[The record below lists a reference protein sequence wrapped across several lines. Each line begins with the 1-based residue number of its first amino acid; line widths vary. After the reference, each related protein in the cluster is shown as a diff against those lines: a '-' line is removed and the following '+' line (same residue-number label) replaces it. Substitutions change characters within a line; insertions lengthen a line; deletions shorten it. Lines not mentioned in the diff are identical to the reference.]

1 MEAFYKKNKFPP
13 DRIKGER
20 HNARTIEI
28 ITEMRMELTRLLTM
42 EEQKSD
48 LLTKALNYLDNSW
61 DQVMAWRNDGRY
73 NIDRSSFARLLPKGR
88 KNSEAERNIRPMTI
102 ERSNSK
108 SFGSHEGVEIS
119 AVYHTIIATCKAQAV
134 SVCEY
139 LKQFFTACVNG
150 RTDYE
155 NLTPMLLCQ
164 PVK

>member
-1 MEAFYKKNKFPP
+1 MTDMRCGYNRIMEIVRTVYGRDPYDGDVYFYMSKNQ
-13 DRIKGER
+13 
-20 HNARTIEI
+20 RTV
-28 ITEMRMELTRLLTM
+28 RM
-42 EEQKSD
+42 
-48 LLTKALNYLDNSW
+48 
-61 DQVMAWRNDGRY
+61 V
-73 NIDRSSFARLLPKGR
+73 NID
-88 KNSEAERNIRPMTI
+88 NSEAERNIRPMTI

-155 NLTPMLLCQ
+155 NLTPMMLCQ

>member
-1 MEAFYKKNKFPP
+1 MVPRQDNGQIQE
-13 DRIKGER
+13 G
-20 HNARTIEI
+20 
-28 ITEMRMELTRLLTM
+28 L
-42 EEQKSD
+42 
-48 LLTKALNYLDNSW
+48 YLD
-61 DQVMAWRNDGRY
+61 
-73 NIDRSSFARLLPKGR
+73 
-88 KNSEAERNIRPMTI
+88 NSEAERNIRPMTI

-155 NLTPMLLCQ
+155 RSTLRRMSLV
-164 PVK
+164 PVGSQESDPYAAMPTS

>member
-1 MEAFYKKNKFPP
+1 
-13 DRIKGER
+13 
-20 HNARTIEI
+20 
-28 ITEMRMELTRLLTM
+28 
-42 EEQKSD
+42 
-48 LLTKALNYLDNSW
+48 
-61 DQVMAWRNDGRY
+61 MAWRNDGRY
-73 NIDRSSFARLLPKGR
+73 NIDRSAMPLGSS

-155 NLTPMLLCQ
+155 RSSLSRLLPTGRKNLTPMLLCQ